1 MRPRAPRGLTR
12 NEPVIRIVAV
22 IALVWGAV
30 YLGWR
35 ALETWDRTDP
45 ALFLLL
51 YACELFGWAM
61 LASFCFLAWRI
72 PASTRPPI
80 GHPHSVDVLVCTYDE
95 GPELLEAT
103 LLGCAGITYPHVTW
117 VLDDGR
123 REFVRELAERT
134 GARYLTRP
142 DNQHAKAGNI
152 NHALGVVRAEL
163 LLVLDADHVPQPDIL
178 DATVGYFDDPKV
190 AVVQTPHDFG
200 NHDSFQHFE
209 TGRHDQSMFFDVILP
224 GKDRHNSVFWCGS
237 AAVIRRAALTEV
249 GGVATETIAEDF
261 HTTIKMHDRG
271 WKSRYHGET
280 LVQGLAPH
288 DLSSYLLQRDRWA
301 RGNLAVFR
309 TPENPLRASNLSPA
323 QRFSYLS
330 SLLAYFVPLQR
341 LGLLVVLTVMLVSGQ
356 LPMHATLSGFLIFW
370 LPWIAFDLAASA
382 LLCRGRASL
391 WDGTYS
397 VLLTLEIF
405 VRAARVVI
413 SPTLSTFKVTPKDGI
428 DDGGWH
434 ALRQLHMVVG
444 IAAILFCALVLRALT
459 ALGIVPLPHMG
470 TAPFVIAM
478 ALGLWELALVVA
490 ALVKVSRRHQLRH
503 HYRTPTD
510 LAAFID
516 DDIVRMVDLTPAGA
530 GILSPREVEVGKQVP
545 LVVDLPMVDGRPRAV
560 RLRLTVT
567 MCRPD
572 HESAHSWRIG
582 GAVVPVTDQDHK
594 ALVEY
599 CHVVAARSRLTESGR
614 LSARV
619 ETVEPQAPAA
629 VDTGGRSG
637 AGGSPPVHA
646 TDAGRRHQLFRRDP
660 TVNTARRR

>member
-1 MRPRAPRGLTR
+1 MNRHRIRPHAPRGLIR
-12 NEPVIRIVAV
+12 HERVIQIVAL
-22 IALVWGAV
+22 IALVWGGV

-35 ALETWDRTDP
+35 AVDTWDRTDP
-45 ALFLLL
+45 ALFILL

-72 PASTRPPI
+72 PASQRPPI
-80 GHPHSVDVLVCTYDE
+80 VRQHSVDVLVCTYDE
-95 GPELLEAT
+95 GLDLLEAT

-123 REFVRELAERT
+123 RESVRELAERT
-134 GARYLTRP
+134 GARYLTRA
-142 DNQHAKAGNI
+142 DNRHAKAGNI

-237 AAVIRRAALTEV
+237 AAVIRREALTEV

-261 HTTIKMHDRG
+261 HTTIKLHIRG
-271 WKSRYHGET
+271 WKSRYHAET

-309 TPENPLRASNLSPA
+309 TAENPLRAPNLSPA
-323 QRFSYLS
+323 QRVSYLS

-341 LGLLVVLTVMLVSGQ
+341 LGLLAVLTVMLVSGQ

-370 LPWIAFDLAASA
+370 FPWIAFDLAASS
-382 LLCRGRASL
+382 LLCRGRATL

-428 DDGGWH
+428 DGGGWH
-434 ALRQLHMVVG
+434 ALRQLHVVVG
-444 IAAILFCALVLRALT
+444 IAVVLLSALVLRALT
-459 ALGIVPLPHMG
+459 ALGVVPLPHMG
-470 TAPFVIAM
+470 APPFAIGM
-478 ALGLWELALVVA
+478 ALGFWELALVIA
-490 ALVKVSRRHQLRH
+490 ALGKVSGRRQLRR

-510 LAAFID
+510 LAAFVD
-516 DDIVRMVDLTPAGA
+516 DDIVRMVDLAPAGA
-530 GILSPREVEVGKQVP
+530 GILSPREIEVGKQVH

-560 RLRLTVT
+560 RLRLTVAS
-567 MCRPD
+567 CRPD
-572 HESAHSWRIG
+572 HESPQAWRIG
-582 GAVVPVTDQDHK
+582 GAVVPILDDDRE

-614 LSARV
+614 LLARV
-619 ETVEPQAPAA
+619 ETPEPLGPAA
-629 VDTGGRSG
+629 VDSGGRSR
-637 AGGSPPVHA
+637 AGSATRVHA
-646 TDAGRRHQLFRRDP
+646 VDA
-660 TVNTARRR
+660 